1 MAEIVNLRQARKA
14 AAKARHDDAAAENRV
29 RHGRTGAQKKT
40 DRLEAERTSR
50 AHEGTKLRDGRPLDP
65 VT

>member
-14 AAKARHDDAAAENRV
+14 AAKARHDEAAAENRV
-29 RHGRTGAQKKT
+29 RHGRTGAQKQA

-50 AHEGTKLRDGRPLDP
+50 AHEGAKFQDRQGQGRAP
-65 VT
+65 